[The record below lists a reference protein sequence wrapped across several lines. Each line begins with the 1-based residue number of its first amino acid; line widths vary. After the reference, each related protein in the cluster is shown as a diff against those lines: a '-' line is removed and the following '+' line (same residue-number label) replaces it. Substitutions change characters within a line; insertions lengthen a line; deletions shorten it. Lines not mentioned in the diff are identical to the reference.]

1 VKGANAIYIYDHGS
15 RKPMYYDLEDWIM
28 AGVVQYSYFK
38 FKNHERYRRGPF
50 AKTAQG
56 AGFQDCFQRAAGKHQ
71 WLAFFD
77 IDEFLVRC
85 AARLLGAASC
95 PSFFPETVNWR
106 PALAHAW
113 STWQRRCTVQ
123 CWH

>member
-56 AGFQDCFQRAAGKHQ
+56 AGFQDCFQRAAGKHK

-85 AARLLGAASC
+85 ARLS
-95 PSFFPETVNWR
+95 
-106 PALAHAW
+106 
-113 STWQRRCTVQ
+113 STLQQHHHCSLLKW
-123 CWH
+123 